1 MGYTC
6 DMYWKKIKK
15 KYRYFGNMI
24 AKSAGRNK
32 NWSRLRANCHEFE
45 GNEPF
50 QIKSPESALKI
61 PLICHIGFAKWPTW
75 WCFTKKNVKKNLK
88 MEKSTF
94 WTPRSKLAS
103 LRTKKGPK
111 SLLKAIFHV
120 SILPLDDSGGFW
132 PKFWDRRKKL
142 YIWAGITHIIKYKR
156 TGPFCV

>member
-1 MGYTC
+1 M
-6 DMYWKKIKK
+6 KKKYIVKWVTPVICIEKKSKK

-75 WCFTKKNVKKNLK
+75 
-88 MEKSTF
+88 
-94 WTPRSKLAS
+94 
-103 LRTKKGPK
+103 
-111 SLLKAIFHV
+111 
-120 SILPLDDSGGFW
+120 
-132 PKFWDRRKKL
+132 
-142 YIWAGITHIIKYKR
+142 
-156 TGPFCV
+156 